1 MSEEEII
8 RVKFQNV
15 LDKLVSSKIRP
26 TATAII
32 SARQPMVLLFE
43 ELMYKL
49 DKLQKEN
56 EELKSKKQ
64 LEIDTSEEVLK
75 WKAKYHLLSRKID
88 VISKDK
94 IRKIIYPS
102 PDNMIPLEVQTSDM
116 YMKLKNLVEENE

>member
-8 RVKFQNV
+8 RIKFQNV

-56 EELKSKKQ
+56 EELKEELQYYKDNIIED
-64 LEIDTSEEVLK
+64 LENRDRWE
-75 WKAKYHLLSRKID
+75 
-88 VISKDK
+88 
-94 IRKIIYPS
+94 
-102 PDNMIPLEVQTSDM
+102 
-116 YMKLKNLVEENE
+116 